1 MRVHNH
7 LYLCHTRFAV
17 FLPSPSYYVSSLIW
31 SAAITT
37 AYEEAPSQNYMQIY
51 VTEWYLVKLWHIFR
65 FLLMSNTISH
75 FCGFPNAF
83 G

>member
-17 FLPSPSYYVSSLIW
+17 FPPSPSYYVSSLVR

-51 VTEWYLVKLWHIFR
+51 VTEW
-65 FLLMSNTISH
+65 
-75 FCGFPNAF
+75 
-83 G
+83 